1 MRFAKRVISRRI
13 IVIDGNAVVVIP
25 YELINKRFY
34 STNGIVMK
42 IISKFAISAK

>member
-25 YELINKRFY
+25 YELINKKILFY
-34 STNGIVMK
+34 QWDSNEDN
-42 IISKFAISAK
+42 